1 MTFAEQILSEIKAI
15 DKKIE
20 RCISQLKTLDS
31 RITKLDPNSEFEN
44 ELLATPKEVKKDYH
58 MIDSLEA
65 EIIENPSRFAEA
77 VYLRNKGMKGAAVAK
92 SLGYKDSQHV
102 YNLVHAAKVRGYL
115 NVPSKGNYVV
125 TDLFRELHP
134 EKTSN
139 LKSVN

>member
-31 RITKLDPNSEFEN
+31 QITKLDPNFEFEN
-44 ELLATPKEVKKDYH
+44 ELSQESTQKLNLDQHEKF
-58 MIDSLEA
+58 
-65 EIIENPSRFAEA
+65 IIENSEKFAET
-77 VYLRNKGMKGAAVAK
+77 VYLRNKGASVEEVANMLGFSSK
-92 SLGYKDSQHV
+92 QSVYSLFW
-102 YNLVHAAKVRGYL
+102 AAKVRGYIT
-115 NVPSKGNYVV
+115 NPAIGRYVV

-134 EKTSN
+134 EKTTT